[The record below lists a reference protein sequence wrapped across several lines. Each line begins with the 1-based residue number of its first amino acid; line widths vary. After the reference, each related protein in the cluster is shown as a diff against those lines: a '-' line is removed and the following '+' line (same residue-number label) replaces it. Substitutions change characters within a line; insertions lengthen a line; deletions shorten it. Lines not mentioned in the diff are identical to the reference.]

1 MASQFSPDSF
11 IIMVTVNQNTVSE
24 TVRTLEN
31 TQFSAMTQGCLDCF
45 SKGIV
50 FTDDKEKK
58 VLKEK
63 YKICQDK
70 TNYFSVFFNMLKK
83 QDICVNDS

>member
-1 MASQFSPDSF
+1 
-11 IIMVTVNQNTVSE
+11 MVTVNQNTVSE

-63 YKICQDK
+63 YKIC
-70 TNYFSVFFNMLKK
+70 
-83 QDICVNDS
+83 